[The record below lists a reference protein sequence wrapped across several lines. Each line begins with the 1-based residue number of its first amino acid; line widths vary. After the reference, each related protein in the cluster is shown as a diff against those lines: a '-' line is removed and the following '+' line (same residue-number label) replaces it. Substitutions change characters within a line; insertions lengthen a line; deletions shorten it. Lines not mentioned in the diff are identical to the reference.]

1 MNAND
6 LSGCVN
12 SNLKWFTFHQNNSGG
27 SYTIN
32 DDVDVVVIIQAKNAD
47 DANDIAQC
55 VAGIYFNGVEDGRDC
70 ECCGDRWYKT
80 RDSEA
85 TDHPQIYGRIVDWS
99 PDSTSKDG
107 CKIYPYNSI

>member
-47 DANDIAQC
+47 DANYLAQC
-55 VAGIYFNGVEDGRDC
+55 VGIYFNGVENGRDC
-70 ECCGDRWYKT
+70 ECCRDRWYKT